1 MSDTDLSPSEGA
13 VGYPNVLEKHL
24 ARECVECDEEIR
36 KYYLNSIIEKSRSR
50 NNQKKAQDSHY
61 STSNNKN
68 LNNHQ
73 VSLSEFY
80 ENFLKKLHPAYQ
92 PSNCK
97 KLSINYLNDEVIHV
111 NRKIDQDIEKN
122 KNKTLGS
129 SHTGVFLSD
138 QIESIILEIGVE
150 KLSAIVLIML
160 NLPES

>member
-13 VGYPNVLEKHL
+13 
-24 ARECVECDEEIR
+24 
-36 KYYLNSIIEKSRSR
+36 
-50 NNQKKAQDSHY
+50 AQDSHY

-80 ENFLKKLHPAYQ
+80 ETYQ

-122 KNKTLGS
+122 KNKTL
-129 SHTGVFLSD
+129 
-138 QIESIILEIGVE
+138 
-150 KLSAIVLIML
+150 
-160 NLPES
+160 